1 MNSSKAALVGSE
13 GGHRHHPTIHTTGG
27 TRPMDHQA
35 LAEHIA
41 GNFGLD
47 AITLKTRVD
56 CERELGDFTPLD
68 PTRLLTIYQELVK
81 AAGDADDADLDVY
94 VQHLLT
100 VIRTDGEEALLP
112 EDLAAAGDY
121 RNALLT
127 CAATVYTLQEEA
139 KNTMARFIALTRQA
153 RALEGVAK

>member
-13 GGHRHHPTIHTTGG
+13 GGHRHHPTVHTTGG

-47 AITLKTRVD
+47 VITLKTRVD
-56 CERELGDFTPLD
+56 CERELGDFIPLD
-68 PTRLLTIYQELVK
+68 PTHLLTIYQELVK
-81 AAGDADDADLDVY
+81 AAGAADADLDVY

-100 VIRTDGEEALLP
+100 VIRADGEEALLP
-112 EDLAAAGDY
+112 EYLAAAGDY

-127 CAATVYTLQEEA
+127 CAATVYALQEEA